1 MTDIKDTPENM
12 LRAWADAG
20 VISSARFVE
29 EMERRNGRTTMTAPP
44 LDYALDD
51 ELAISFLH
59 HDDFPGLDLSDFDD
73 DTIGPLLLPP
83 PVKWIALI
91 AATLIIVAVWMVL
104 P

>member
-29 EMERRNGRTTMTAPP
+29 EMDRRAGRITIVAPP

-51 ELAISFLH
+51 ELSIQGVKLTMADFAE
-59 HDDFPGLDLSDFDD
+59 DDAAPM
-73 DTIGPLLLPP
+73 PP
-83 PVKWIALI
+83 PAVKWIALI
-91 AATLIIVAVWMVL
+91 AAVLIIVCLAMVL
-104 P
+104 PWKG

>member
-1 MTDIKDTPENM
+1 MTDIKDAPENM

-29 EMERRNGRTTMTAPP
+29 EMDRRAGRITMTAPP

-51 ELAISFLH
+51 ELTIEI
-59 HDDFPGLDLSDFDD
+59 DFDID
-73 DTIGPLLLPP
+73 DDPIGPMPP
-83 PVKWIALI
+83 PPAVKWIALI
-91 AATLIIVAVWMVL
+91 AASLIILALWMVL